1 MALPLTKAM
10 STSITEM
17 IRMDHDAVLTQF
29 HKIRPDTGDSVRDG
43 VVKAICALLEI
54 HAQLE
59 EEIFYSALRE
69 NGVQSVTLEKS
80 QPEHEEMRR
89 LIARVRELEGQRLA
103 QDDALNELINKVMHH
118 VADEE
123 TQLLPAAERF
133 LGPQRL
139 HEMGAKMTARRMELM
154 KPRAA
159 ELAGALAKASP
170 AKTALLAMG
179 AVGAVAAAGMLVNAV
194 RRDRHVDGP
203 AWRHARSGARY

>member
-1 MALPLTKAM
+1 MAMPLTQAM
-10 STSITEM
+10 SPSITEM

-29 HKIRPDTGDSVRDG
+29 HKIRPDTGDTVRDG

-80 QPEHEEMRR
+80 QPEHDEMRR
-89 LIARVRELEGQRLA
+89 AIARVRELEGQRLA

-139 HEMGAKMTARRMELM
+139 HELGAKMTARRLELV

-159 ELAGALAKASP
+159 ELAAAMAKASP
-170 AKTALLAMG
+170 ARTALLAVG

-194 RRDRHVDGP
+194 RHRHDGP
-203 AWRHARSGARY
+203 AWRHARSARG